1 MGSKSEVIE
10 PKEKLAI
17 KVIMVNLF
25 KAALSSLGSLLS
37 TIVRGGGLFLFLS
50 LVRLLKTN
58 PISFSDISCFSLFFW
73 FSLISPP

>member
-10 PKEKLAI
+10 PKEKLAN
-17 KVIMVNLF
+17 KVKMVNLF

-50 LVRLLKTN
+50 LVRTTLHRLLIKQ
-58 PISFSDISCFSLFFW
+58 PH
-73 FSLISPP
+73 LIQ